1 MGNPKQNVFLHLTF
15 TMNQYI
21 DEPRYSCDEGRSKIS
36 LIASIGMDGT
46 SVGNAPESITT
57 DAVASETTTVD
68 ASKAEKGLEVAMAN
82 GVNDAYYNAEGEKT
96 DASLQS
102 EENNAGTMA
111 AEETSSIDDDAT
123 TIPTENEVEE
133 ENLEIEIG
141 VAFEFPVWLIVFL
154 SVIIPVSCALLV
166 DHN

>member
-57 DAVASETTTVD
+57 DAVASETPPLMPQRLKKAWKLPWLTGSTMPTTMLRERKPTHHP
-68 ASKAEKGLEVAMAN
+68 KAK
-82 GVNDAYYNAEGEKT
+82 KT
-96 DASLQS
+96 MQEPWLQRKRAPS
-102 EENNAGTMA
+102 
-111 AEETSSIDDDAT
+111 T
-123 TIPTENEVEE
+123 TT
-133 ENLEIEIG
+133 L
-141 VAFEFPVWLIVFL
+141 
-154 SVIIPVSCALLV
+154 
-166 DHN
+166 